1 MSAERPGGWGTAI
14 IGVVLAA
21 AFFPALWLMVASVV
35 EHPTGTLSE
44 LFRGPFA
51 AALKRSL
58 VQTAWVAAVSL
69 ALGWPFGVMCG
80 LVDWPGRRFALAL
93 MAPALFLPVFLWA
106 IGWASWRAWLPYR
119 YHGWVDGLPGC
130 VLALATQATPLVV
143 LATVLATRT
152 IPRSTA
158 DAARVAGGSRPL
170 LCAGARLA
178 FPASLCAAL
187 LGAMLTLADPGP
199 AQIMGYHGAS
209 SEILIALAARND
221 MTLAGMKSVA
231 LACVVLPLMAVI
243 AWRSAAWVEGEFLG
257 RELTR
262 VAPLRPRRWRW
273 ALGLVLLASPV
284 ASIGLPL
291 AGLVRPLLSPPVTG
305 AWDYSIKALRDSAGP
320 TVWYNLTAGVIA
332 AGLGLALMF
341 GAGRSRARRRTVLLA
356 GLLLLGM
363 TPALHALGWA
373 RLAASAPA
381 WLDGLTRSGWTVG
394 LASGLRL
401 MSVAAIFL
409 LVIWARL
416 PRSMNEAGEVHGV
429 PAWQMAARVW
439 LPWLGPALMASV
451 IAVALLALSDVGT
464 SQLLQPPGGST
475 FALRL
480 FAVMDNASER
490 LVAALCLV
498 YLITGALAA
507 TAVFAVSGAWQKD
520 KRV

>member
-1 MSAERPGGWGTAI
+1 MSAERPGGWGVAMM
-14 IGVVLAA
+14 GVVLAA
-21 AFFPALWLMVASVV
+21 AFFPTLWLTGASVV
-35 EHPTGTLSE
+35 EHPAGAFAE
-44 LFRGPFA
+44 LLRGPFA

-69 ALGWPFGVMCG
+69 ALGWPFGVACG
-80 LVDWPGRRFALAL
+80 LVDWPGRRWALAL

-119 YHGWVDGLPGC
+119 FHGWVDGLPGC
-130 VLALATQATPLVV
+130 VLALTTQVTPLVV
-143 LATVLATRT
+143 LATVVATRT
-152 IPRSTA
+152 ISRSMA
-158 DAARVAGGSRPL
+158 EAARVAGGSWTL
-170 LCAGARLA
+170 GCAGARLA

-221 MTLAGMKSVA
+221 VA
-231 LACVVLPLMAVI
+231 LAGLKSMALACAVLPLMAVI
-243 AWRSAAWVEGEFLG
+243 AWRSAAWMHGEFLG
-257 RELTR
+257 RELSR
-262 VAPLRPRRWRW
+262 AAPLRPRRGRW
-273 ALGLVLLASPV
+273 ALGLALLALPV
-284 ASIGLPL
+284 TWAALPL
-291 AGLVRPLLSPPVTG
+291 AGLLRPLLTPPVTG
-305 AWDYSIKALRDSAGP
+305 AWDYSLKALRDSAGA
-320 TVWYNLTAGVIA
+320 TLWYSLTAGLVA
-332 AGLGLALMF
+332 AGLGLALVF

-356 GLLLLGM
+356 GLLLLGL

-394 LASGLRL
+394 LALGLRL
-401 MSVAAIFL
+401 MPVAAIFFL
-409 LVIWARL
+409 SMWTRL

-429 PAWQMAARVW
+429 SAWQMAARVW
-439 LPWLGPALMASV
+439 LPWLGPALLAAV
-451 IAVALLALSDVGT
+451 IAVGLLALADVGT

-498 YLITGALAA
+498 YLAVGTLAA
-507 TAVFAVSGAWQKD
+507 AAVFAVGGAWRKAE
-520 KRV
+520 RG